1 MPKTRSTA
9 RCAPD
14 VIAAGTDFIVLTGF
28 LGSGKTTLLRDYL
41 ALPEAADTA
50 VIVNEVGEIGLD
62 GAILAEAGGLPIAM
76 LSNGCVCCAL
86 GSDLT
91 QTVHGMLADGT
102 ASACRR
108 RHASSW
114 RPADCRNPGRSCA
127 RSPGWRRC
135 GCASAWSQR
144 STACA
149 APRWRRLRRR
159 RRNGPARKTLVLTK
173 RDAVSAAAL
182 RHARSAAAG
191 VNPTAD
197 LVDLDD
203 RRAAMLAAFSLRP
216 SAPTGGS
223 LLRAEAVAL
232 RHPRIG
238 VMLVRLHEPV
248 AWDDLAEWLDNLAG
262 MCGERLLRTKGLVR
276 IAGATQPLLV
286 QSVGTMFAAPRAFAD
301 GEQRSFLVLILRD
314 VDTAEIAQIQPALPM
329 SCTVR

>member
-1 MPKTRSTA
+1 M
-9 RCAPD
+9 
-14 VIAAGTDFIVLTGF
+14 IAAGTDFIVLTGF

-50 VIVNEVGEIGLD
+50 VIVNEVGEIELD
-62 GAILAEAGGLPIAM
+62 GAILAEAGTLPIAL
-76 LSNGCVCCAL
+76 LSNGCVCCSL
-86 GSDLT
+86 GNDLT
-91 QTVHGMLADGT
+91 QTVHGMLAERDRIGLPPPARIVLETSGLAKPGPILRSLAGLAPMRLRVGVVATFDCTRGT
-102 ASACRR
+102 ALEAFEE
-108 RHASSW
+108 
-114 RPADCRNPGRSCA
+114 
-127 RSPGWRRC
+127 
-135 GCASAWSQR
+135 
-144 STACA
+144 A
-149 APRWRRLRRR
+149 AAQWA
-159 RRNGPARKTLVLTK
+159 GAQTLMLTK